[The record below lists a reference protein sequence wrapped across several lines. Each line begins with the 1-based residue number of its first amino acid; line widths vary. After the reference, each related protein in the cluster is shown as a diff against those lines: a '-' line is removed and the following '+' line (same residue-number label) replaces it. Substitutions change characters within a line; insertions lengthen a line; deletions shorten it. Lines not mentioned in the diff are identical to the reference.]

1 MIKSVFIFIFV
12 ERTLTSCNLRDFL
25 NCLYKGRFIASTFTI
40 DTNSPASMFEKCRWI
55 LCRTQVFEWVKVGR
69 ILEPGVFFLI
79 CTSPPPP
86 VPNGGEADGRKLPHL
101 QSHQYG
107 GHFSESKP
115 LLDFGKCFWI
125 LGRVLDPKTC
135 FWILGSIFPSQ
146 KCFWILGSVLDSGTC
161 FFPMRHGTS
170 ESFLACCPTYSNLH
184 ALYEMLVEEL
194 SWNPMETSKAVRSSE
209 SPHNLWSV
217 FLLSTCICPDF

>member
-1 MIKSVFIFIFV
+1 M
-12 ERTLTSCNLRDFL
+12 
-25 NCLYKGRFIASTFTI
+25 
-40 DTNSPASMFEKCRWI
+40 
-55 LCRTQVFEWVKVGR
+55 KVGR

-79 CTSPPPP
+79 CTSPPP
-86 VPNGGEADGRKLPHL
+86 VPNGGEADGRKLPQL
-101 QSHQYG
+101 QSSSVRWLVGIKTRPIIQK
-107 GHFSESKP
+107 HFPESKP
-115 LLDFGKCFWI
+115 LLDYGKCFLI

-161 FFPMRHGTS
+161 FVPMRHGRS

-194 SWNPMETSKAVRSSE
+194 S
-209 SPHNLWSV
+209 
-217 FLLSTCICPDF
+217 

>member
-1 MIKSVFIFIFV
+1 
-12 ERTLTSCNLRDFL
+12 
-25 NCLYKGRFIASTFTI
+25 
-40 DTNSPASMFEKCRWI
+40 MFGKCRWI
-55 LCRTQVFEWVKVGR
+55 LCRTKLFKWVKVGR
-69 ILEPGVFFLI
+69 TLEQGYSSLYVH
-79 CTSPPPP
+79 PPPP
-86 VPNGGEADGRKLPHL
+86 APNGVEADGRKLPHL
-101 QSHQYG
+101 QSSSVRWLVGIKTRPRTQK
-107 GHFSESKP
+107 HFPESKP
-115 LLDFGKCFWI
+115 LLDSGKCFWI
-125 LGRVLDPKTC
+125 LGRVLDSKTC
-135 FWILGSIFPSQ
+135 FWILGSIFPSR